1 MLDSDALFME
11 EALFEAKMAFA
22 KEEVPVGAVAVF
34 NGKIIARAH
43 NLVEALQDASA
54 HAEVLCLRKAAEVL
68 GGWRLLGVTLYST
81 LEPCSLCAGA
91 LFSFRVERVVWGA
104 PDLRQGADGSFVNL
118 LGLDHPIHKL
128 SVTRG
133 VLAEESAGL
142 LRAFFQKKRK

>member
-1 MLDSDALFME
+1 
-11 EALFEAKMAFA
+11 MAFA
-22 KEEVPVGAVAVF
+22 KDEVPVGAVAVL
-34 NGKIIARAH
+34 NGEIIARGH
-43 NLVEALQDASA
+43 NLVETLQDASA
-54 HAEVLCLRKAAEVL
+54 HAEILCLRKAAEVL

-118 LGLDHPIHKL
+118 LSLDHPIHKL
-128 SVTRG
+128 TVARG
-133 VLAEESAGL
+133 VLAEESAAL